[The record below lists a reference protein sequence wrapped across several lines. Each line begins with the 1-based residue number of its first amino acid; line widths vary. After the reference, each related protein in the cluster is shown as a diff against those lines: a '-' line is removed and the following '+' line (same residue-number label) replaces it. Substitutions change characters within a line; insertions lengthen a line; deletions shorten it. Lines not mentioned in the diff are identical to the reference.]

1 MRDDLQGWLPS
12 AAANNGVVSLAPSR
26 VTHYLFLDACLSPV
40 PCIGVFSAGTFL
52 SLDADQL
59 QAMGF
64 VPPADRTNIN
74 LWECFAVLV
83 AVLWGLLAA
92 FLCDGV

>member
-1 MRDDLQGWLPS
+1 
-12 AAANNGVVSLAPSR
+12 
-26 VTHYLFLDACLSPV
+26 
-40 PCIGVFSAGTFL
+40 VFSAGTFL